1 MRKFLGL
8 IGLFALSIG
17 IYVMAAD
24 HVDAPAVGS
33 LTTGSA
39 AVDITDFYAFQSP
52 SNEDNYVFVG
62 NVNGFL
68 GPEAT
73 GAASFDENVMY
84 EVNIDTNED
93 NVEDLVIQVLFR
105 DDKVIALGPV
115 TPGSTGTNSSIVSSS
130 MRVEG
135 DVTAYGES
143 AVVTTSNG
151 VKLFAGPRDDSFFM
165 DFHKFVAIVQGVG
178 GAENPPTAFDTPGQD
193 AFAGTNVLSF
203 VIEVPK
209 DLIGGSSVKKFNT
222 WLTSNKSI

>member
-1 MRKFLGL
+1 M
-8 IGLFALSIG
+8 GLFALSVG

-24 HVDAPAVGS
+24 HIDAPAVGS

-39 AVDITDFYAFQSP
+39 NVDITDFYAFQSP
-52 SNEDNYVFVG
+52 SDEDNYVFVG

-73 GAASFDENVMY
+73 ADASFDENLMY
-84 EVNIDTNED
+84 EINIDTNED

-115 TPGSTGTNSSIVSSS
+115 APSSTGNNSSVVSTT

-135 DVTAYGES
+135 DVTPYGETAIVSS
-143 AVVTTSNG
+143 ANG
-151 VKLFAGPRDDSFFM
+151 ISLFAGPRDDSFFM
-165 DFHKFVAIVQGVG
+165 DFFKFVAIVQGVG
-178 GAENPPTAFDTPGQD
+178 GAENPPTAFDSPGQD

-203 VIEVPK
+203 VIELPK
-209 DLIGGSSVKKFNT
+209 DLIGGSSVTKFNT

>member
-1 MRKFLGL
+1 MKKFFGL

-24 HVDAPAVGS
+24 HIDAPAVGS

-39 AVDITDFYAFQSP
+39 SVDITDFYAFQSP

-73 GAASFDENVMY
+73 ATASFDENVMY

-115 TPGSTGTNSSIVSSS
+115 APESTGTNSSIVSTS
-130 MRVEG
+130 MRVESN
-135 DVTAYGES
+135 VTAYGES
-143 AVVTTSNG
+143 AVITTTNG

-165 DFHKFVAIVQGVG
+165 DFFKFVAIVQGAG
-178 GAENPPTAFDTPGQD
+178 GAENPPTAFDSPGQD